1 MRKKEEEGERAKGRA
16 SDLAY
21 LIYPHSPI
29 ARWTDGRTGG
39 RADGRA
45 SVVPRSLSSP
55 LRSAVALGHAIRV
68 ESVSDC
74 HDGRWVARS
83 ESPRGGLGNA
93 RDGTWKYSVGRQ
105 LEWGILWDVF

>member
-1 MRKKEEEGERAKGRA
+1 MRKKEEEGERAAKGRA

-29 ARWTDGRTGG
+29 ARWTDGRTGE
-39 RADGRA
+39 RAWFR
-45 SVVPRSLSSP
+45 VPSP

-83 ESPRGGLGNA
+83 ESPRGGLVNA
-93 RDGTWKYSVGRQ
+93 RVGTWKYSVGRQ
-105 LEWGILWDVF
+105 LEWEILWNVF